1 MITSNYTSCAHK
13 TARVKFICEGDK
25 MAFDGL
31 VTRAVTNELAQKI
44 EYGKIEKIY
53 QPDIDE
59 LVFNIHTRTGNVKLY
74 ASCNSSHARVHF
86 TEQTFDN
93 PAVPLSFCMLM
104 RKHFTGGR
112 ITKVAQKD
120 IERIIEIEVETINEL
135 GFSVN
140 KKLVFEIMGKHSNII
155 AMDQESGK
163 IIDCIKHISFDV
175 NRVRQLLPGKIYEYP
190 PMQDKA
196 SFYEVTEND
205 LSLCELPDSDARS
218 KALLSHIRG
227 ISPVIAGEIAESGK
241 TASELF
247 GKISEMRKSLDTM
260 ALSPVV
266 YVDNEGA
273 PKEFHVYPLTTHGEY
288 YETKT
293 FDTVCQAV
301 EFFYTNKNS
310 SNRIKQKSS
319 DLSRT
324 MKTALDKMY
333 LKKQRLS
340 DDLLKAEN
348 SEDYRL
354 YGELLNANIYAITPG
369 AKEVSVLNYYT
380 GENITIPLDVR
391 LSPSKNAQ
399 NYFKKYGKAKTAVKE
414 KAVQLEDVNRD
425 IEYLES
431 VSAFID
437 NAQTENEIEVIRDE
451 LIEGGYLR
459 RRKNIFKA
467 AKKKSSPLE
476 YRTSEGYR
484 VLVGRNNVENDF
496 LTFKQA
502 GSRDVW
508 FHTKDIPGSHVILL
522 TEGKYIDDLSEAAI
536 FETASLAAY
545 YSKGRASE
553 NVPVDYVQ
561 VKFVKKPNGAKPGMV
576 IFTNNRTVWTN
587 PALPLESKDT
597 SEK

>member
-1 MITSNYTSCAHK
+1 MITSNYTSGVHK
-13 TARVKFICEGDK
+13 TARVNFTQKGDK

-31 VTRAVTNELAQKI
+31 VTRAIAKELAQKI

-59 LVFNIHTRTGNVKLY
+59 LVFNIHTKTGNVKLY
-74 ASCNSSHARVHF
+74 ASCNPSHARVHF
-86 TEQTFDN
+86 TEQSFDN

-112 ITKVAQKD
+112 ITKVAQKN
-120 IERIIEIEVETINEL
+120 IERIIEIEVETISEL

-140 KKLVFEIMGKHSNII
+140 KKIIFEIMGKHSNII

-163 IIDCIKHISFDV
+163 IIDCIKHVSFDV

-190 PMQDKA
+190 PAQDKI
-196 SFYEVTEND
+196 SFDDVTLSD
-205 LSLCELPDSDARS
+205 LEACVFPDNDARS
-218 KALLSHIRG
+218 KAILSHVRG
-227 ISPVIAGEIAESGK
+227 ISPVIAGEIADNGE

-247 GKISEMRKSLDTM
+247 DRISSMRD
-260 ALSPVV
+260 ALESMELTPAT
-266 YVDNEGA
+266 YVDNDGV
-273 PKEFHVYPLTTHGEY
+273 PKEFHVFPLTTHGLY

-293 FDTVCQAV
+293 FATACQAV
-301 EFFYTNKNS
+301 ENFYLNKNS
-310 SNRIKQKSS
+310 SNRVKQKSN
-319 DLSRT
+319 DLART
-324 MKTALDKMY
+324 TKAALDKMY

-340 DDLLKAEN
+340 NDLLKAEN

-380 GENITIPLDVR
+380 GENITIPLDVK

-399 NYFKKYGKAKTAVKE
+399 SYFKKYGKAKTAVKE
-414 KAVQLEDVNRD
+414 KALQLEDVNRD

-508 FHTKDIPGSHVILL
+508 FHTKDIPGSHVILF
-522 TEGKYIDDLSEAAI
+522 TEGKDIDDLSEAAI

-561 VKFVKKPNGAKPGMV
+561 AKFVKKPNGAKPGMV

-587 PALPLESKDT
+587 PALPETKE
-597 SEK
+597 EK